1 MDNNQF
7 NQLGSQP
14 RSTKKIFELVGF
26 GCSCLGCLLTI
37 IFSIV
42 TCARGPEIALE
53 DGDFKMSLW
62 IIGVIIAVIIA
73 IAGLVLSILSMEK
86 GQKMSKL
93 NMIAIA
99 VSAVAIIW
107 ALIPNA
113 TLCGYNC
120 ALNNKLN

>member
-7 NQLGSQP
+7 NQFNSQP
-14 RSTKKIFELVGF
+14 MSTKKIFEYAGL
-26 GCSCLGCLLTI
+26 GCSCLGCLLTV

-42 TCARGPEIALE
+42 TCSRSPKVSINS
-53 DGDFKMSLW
+53 DFQMSNW

-73 IAGLVLSILSMEK
+73 IVGLVLSILSMEK

-93 NMIAIA
+93 TMISIIVA
-99 VSAVAIIW
+99 AVAIVW
-107 ALIPNA
+107 AIIPNA

-120 ALNNKLN
+120 VLNDKLN